1 MITVGTLKLDLVAD
15 QEPFVHDLYGRWDTF
30 NRTSL
35 EGIVDEVLSR
45 YDTEDVLIRIEALD
59 LDIGELGEDEF
70 YEQFPR
76 RLAERLDETFASY
89 LRSKEEHP
97 DRIAV
102 VPIRQSWLEVF
113 AYYMSHGYWP
123 WLEEERL
130 TLPELLD
137 KLVRT
142 SSIELSHFLRE
153 KGKALTIRKRLVF
166 QLDDIYQ
173 ERLVH
178 VVVPS
183 ESSFI
188 NAYARFLQDSYPE
201 IKRPEIGRND
211 YRNAIWLILWGYLLS
226 QDQGYFNRKQ
236 MVTYTLREL
245 SGYYSISFMDLL
257 RMLTYDLDKFA
268 STRLFMPELLSLLK
282 DIRLETLSEKEST
295 KNISLFSLEELKAL
309 LVRREKSLTFLSGYN
324 EERIYRIVEQV
335 IPAESPFVIDYAKA
349 LDKEKELGMLE
360 GKAGN
365 DFRVLKWVFIFEVI
379 LGRSGSVYS
388 RHQFAFSVLKELAAH
403 YNLTV
408 MELLG
413 YFYRTL
419 ASGLLTA
426 YPAVRELIIALYLNA
441 IDDSPAGISVYYP
454 EDLKDRLSNPGLCRR
469 FIRSLREEQ
478 IYSVVEQT
486 VPVESHFIIRYAQTL
501 DKGKEQGRLEGRV
514 GDEFRLLKWEFIFL
528 VLFSAPLS
536 AFSRKQFVRSVL
548 GQFSAHYNITVREL
562 ISYFHEGTHG
572 EHPWVPE
579 ELREIIDLLYE
590 DMDKESPEPL
600 FSVWLNEER
609 KAYRFG
615 QFIITGR
622 ADEPLGDLFEYVR
635 DLEKTNPKVL
645 LDQLRQLKDIPSSGI
660 RVEEPIEAARI
671 FASLLLLVI
680 REYGLAFPNQ
690 VSLIQYLT
698 NVKENRTFGDAA
710 RLRLLL
716 HECMLENMDAFTR
729 TMDALLGTRPEK
741 APELPIRTAFPAI
754 YPSNSQKM
762 ELLEELYTGATPALR
777 LLVEEVI
784 RLFRL
789 NSFGLEE
796 NLWLGWLQTLSG
808 NVYRN
813 YSKNG
818 LLFLF
823 WQRLRESVPEEELR
837 KIETFIGRHITNLPE
852 LSVFIYQLKNNMNMD
867 MNVLN
872 GQLKDHGVSI
882 DNAGLMI
889 IAVYLPMLFNR
900 LGYLSDDRRDFK
912 SKECQVKAIFVS
924 QRFVTDE
931 KEIPESE
938 LFLNKVLTGYDNSPQ
953 PLPRSCDLTENEL
966 EIMEQLKKA
975 VLMNWDKMRHTSW
988 EAFQKT
994 FIQRKGVLKMEEDN
1008 WMLTVE
1014 EKPFDILLDSL
1025 PWNFKL
1031 VKAPWME
1038 KMLRVKWR

>member
-1 MITVGTLKLDLVAD
+1 MITIGTLKLDLVAD
-15 QEPFVHDLYGRWDTF
+15 REPFVHDLYGRWDTF

-35 EGIVDEVLSR
+35 EGIVDEILSR
-45 YDTEDVLIRIEALD
+45 YDTEDELIRIESLD
-59 LDIGELGEDEF
+59 LDLGELEEDEF

-113 AYYMSHGYWP
+113 TYYMSHGYWP

-201 IKRPEIGRND
+201 IKRPEIGKND
-211 YRNAIWLILWGYLLS
+211 YRNAIWIILCGYLLS

-236 MVTYTLREL
+236 MVTYALREL
-245 SGYYSISFMDLL
+245 SGYYSIYFVDLL
-257 RMLTYDLDKFA
+257 GMLTYDLDKFA

-282 DIRLETLSEKEST
+282 DIRLETLSEKEFT
-295 KNISLFSLEELKAL
+295 KNFSLFSLEELKAL

-324 EERIYRIVEQV
+324 EEQIYLIVEQV
-335 IPAESPFVIDYAKA
+335 IPAESPFVIDYARA

-454 EDLKDRLSNPGLCRR
+454 EDLKDRLSNPGLCRC
-469 FIRSLREEQ
+469 FIRFLREEQ

-729 TMDALLGTRPEK
+729 TMDALLGTKPGK

-754 YPSNSQKM
+754 YPSNSKKM

-796 NLWLGWLQTLSG
+796 NLWLGWLQALSG

-813 YSKNG
+813 YSKDG

-852 LSVFIYQLKNNMNMD
+852 LSVFIYQLKNNMNM
-867 MNVLN
+867 NVLN

-882 DNAGLMI
+882 DNAGLVI

-924 QRFVTDE
+924 QCFVTDE

-938 LFLNKVLTGYDNSPQ
+938 LFLNKVLTGYDNSPE

-988 EAFQKT
+988 EGFQKT
-994 FIQRKGVLKMEEDN
+994 FIQRKGMLKMEEDN
-1008 WMLTVE
+1008 WVE

>member
-1 MITVGTLKLDLVAD
+1 MITIGTLKLDLVAD
-15 QEPFVHDLYGRWDTF
+15 REPFVHDLYGRWDTF

-35 EGIVDEVLSR
+35 EGIVDEILSR
-45 YDTEDVLIRIEALD
+45 YDTEDELIRIESLD
-59 LDIGELGEDEF
+59 LDLGELEEDEF

-113 AYYMSHGYWP
+113 TYYMSHGYWP

-201 IKRPEIGRND
+201 IKRPEIGKND
-211 YRNAIWLILWGYLLS
+211 YRNAIWIILCGYLLS

-236 MVTYTLREL
+236 MVTYALREL
-245 SGYYSISFMDLL
+245 SGYYSIYFVDLL
-257 RMLTYDLDKFA
+257 GMLTYDLDKFA

-282 DIRLETLSEKEST
+282 DIRLETLSEKEFT
-295 KNISLFSLEELKAL
+295 KNFSLFSLEELKAL

-324 EERIYRIVEQV
+324 EEQIYLIVEQV
-335 IPAESPFVIDYAKA
+335 IPAESPFVIDYARA

-454 EDLKDRLSNPGLCRR
+454 EDLKDRLSNPGLCRC
-469 FIRSLREEQ
+469 FIRFLREEQ

-729 TMDALLGTRPEK
+729 TMDALLGTKPGK

-754 YPSNSQKM
+754 YPSNSKKM

-796 NLWLGWLQTLSG
+796 NLWLGWLQALSG

-813 YSKNG
+813 YSKDG

-852 LSVFIYQLKNNMNMD
+852 LSVFIYQLKNNMNM
-867 MNVLN
+867 NVLN

-882 DNAGLMI
+882 DNAGLVI

-924 QRFVTDE
+924 QCFVTDE

-938 LFLNKVLTGYDNSPQ
+938 LFLNKVLTGYDNSPE

-988 EAFQKT
+988 EGFQKT
-994 FIQRKGVLKMEEDN
+994 FIQRKGMLKMEEDN

-1038 KMLRVKWR
+1038 KCLE

>member
-1 MITVGTLKLDLVAD
+1 MITIGTLKLDLVAD
-15 QEPFVHDLYGRWDTF
+15 REPFVHDLYGRWDTF

-35 EGIVDEVLSR
+35 EGIVDEILSR
-45 YDTEDVLIRIEALD
+45 YDTEDELIRIESLD
-59 LDIGELGEDEF
+59 LDLGELEEDEF

-113 AYYMSHGYWP
+113 TYYMSYGYWP

-137 KLVRT
+137 KLVRI
-142 SSIELSHFLRE
+142 SPIELSHFLRE

-178 VVVPS
+178 VVAPS

-201 IKRPEIGRND
+201 IKRPEIGKND
-211 YRNAIWLILWGYLLS
+211 YRNAIWIILWGYLLS

-245 SGYYSISFMDLL
+245 SGYYSISFVDLL
-257 RMLTYDLDKFA
+257 GMLTYDLDKFA

-282 DIRLETLSEKEST
+282 DIRLETLSEKEFT
-295 KNISLFSLEELKAL
+295 KNLSLFSLEELKAL

-324 EERIYRIVEQV
+324 EEQIYQIVEQM
-335 IPAESPFVIDYAKA
+335 IPAESPFVIDYARA

-365 DFRVLKWVFIFEVI
+365 DFRILKWVFIFEVI
-379 LGRSGSVYS
+379 LGRGGRVFS

-441 IDDSPAGISVYYP
+441 LDDSPSDISVYYP
-454 EDLKDRLSNPGLCRR
+454 EDLKDRLSNSGLCRR

-478 IYSVVEQT
+478 IYSVVRQI

-514 GDEFRLLKWEFIFL
+514 GGEFRLLKWEFIFL
-528 VLFSAPLS
+528 VLFSGPLT

-572 EHPWVPE
+572 EYPWVPE

-590 DMDKESPEPL
+590 DMDKESPELL

-609 KAYRFG
+609 KAYRLG

-622 ADEPLGDLFEYVR
+622 SYEPLGDLFEYVSG
-635 DLEKTNPKVL
+635 LEKTNPKIL

-729 TMDALLGTRPEK
+729 TMDALLGTKPGK
-741 APELPIRTAFPAI
+741 APELPIRTAFPSI

-789 NSFGLEE
+789 NNFGLEE
-796 NLWLGWLQTLSG
+796 NVWLGWLQALSG

-813 YSKNG
+813 YSKDG

-823 WQRLRESVPEEELR
+823 WQHLRESVPEEELH
-837 KIETFIGRHITNLPE
+837 KIETFICRHTTNLSE
-852 LSVFIYQLKNNMNMD
+852 LSVFIYQLKNNMDMD
-867 MNVLN
+867 VLN
-872 GQLKDHGVSI
+872 GQLEDHGVSI
-882 DNAGLMI
+882 NNAGLTI
-889 IAVYLPMLFNR
+889 IAVYLPILFHR
-900 LGYLSDDRRDFK
+900 LGYLSDDRRGFK
-912 SKECQVKAIFVS
+912 SRECQVKAIFAS

-931 KEIPESE
+931 KEIPEPE
-938 LFLNKVLTGYDNSPQ
+938 LFLSKVLTGYDSPE
-953 PLPRSCDLTENEL
+953 PLPRSCDLAENEL
-966 EIMEQLKKA
+966 EMIEQLKKA
-975 VLMNWDKMRHTSW
+975 VLMNWDKMRNTSW
-988 EAFQKT
+988 EGLQST
-994 FIQRKGVLKMEEDN
+994 FIRRKGVLKMEKNN
-1008 WMLTVE
+1008 WTLTVE
-1014 EKPFDILLDSL
+1014 ERAFDVLLDSIA
-1025 PWNFKL
+1025 WNFRFIKT
-1031 VKAPWME
+1031 PWME
-1038 KMLRVKWR
+1038 KILRVKWR

>member
-1 MITVGTLKLDLVAD
+1 MITIGTLKLDLVAD
-15 QEPFVHDLYGRWDTF
+15 REPFVHDLYGRWDTF

-35 EGIVDEVLSR
+35 EGIVDEILSR
-45 YDTEDVLIRIEALD
+45 YDTEDELIRIESLD
-59 LDIGELGEDEF
+59 LDLGELEEDEF

-113 AYYMSHGYWP
+113 TYYMSHGYWP

-201 IKRPEIGRND
+201 IKRPEIGKND
-211 YRNAIWLILWGYLLS
+211 YRNAIWIILCGYLLS

-236 MVTYTLREL
+236 MVTYALREL
-245 SGYYSISFMDLL
+245 SGYYSIYFVDLL
-257 RMLTYDLDKFA
+257 GMLTYDLDKFA

-282 DIRLETLSEKEST
+282 DIRLETLSEKEFT
-295 KNISLFSLEELKAL
+295 KNFSLFSLEELKAL

-324 EERIYRIVEQV
+324 EEQIYLIVEQV
-335 IPAESPFVIDYAKA
+335 IPAESPFVIDYARA

-454 EDLKDRLSNPGLCRR
+454 EDLKDRLSNPGLCRC
-469 FIRSLREEQ
+469 FIRFLREEQ

-716 HECMLENMDAFTR
+716 HECVLENMDAFTR
-729 TMDALLGTRPEK
+729 TMDALLGTKPGK

-754 YPSNSQKM
+754 YPSNSKKM

-796 NLWLGWLQTLSG
+796 NLWLGWLQALSG

-813 YSKNG
+813 YSKDG

-852 LSVFIYQLKNNMNMD
+852 LSVFIYQLKNNMNM
-867 MNVLN
+867 NVLN

-882 DNAGLMI
+882 DNAGLVI

-924 QRFVTDE
+924 QCFVTDE

-938 LFLNKVLTGYDNSPQ
+938 LFLNKVLTGYDNSPE

-988 EAFQKT
+988 EGFQKT
-994 FIQRKGVLKMEEDN
+994 FIQRKGMLKMEEDN

-1038 KMLRVKWR
+1038 KMLRVNWR

>member
-1 MITVGTLKLDLVAD
+1 M
-15 QEPFVHDLYGRWDTF
+15 
-30 NRTSL
+30 
-35 EGIVDEVLSR
+35 
-45 YDTEDVLIRIEALD
+45 
-59 LDIGELGEDEF
+59 
-70 YEQFPR
+70 
-76 RLAERLDETFASY
+76 
-89 LRSKEEHP
+89 
-97 DRIAV
+97 
-102 VPIRQSWLEVF
+102 
-113 AYYMSHGYWP
+113 
-123 WLEEERL
+123 
-130 TLPELLD
+130 
-137 KLVRT
+137 
-142 SSIELSHFLRE
+142 
-153 KGKALTIRKRLVF
+153 
-166 QLDDIYQ
+166 
-173 ERLVH
+173 
-178 VVVPS
+178 
-183 ESSFI
+183 
-188 NAYARFLQDSYPE
+188 
-201 IKRPEIGRND
+201 
-211 YRNAIWLILWGYLLS
+211 
-226 QDQGYFNRKQ
+226 
-236 MVTYTLREL
+236 
-245 SGYYSISFMDLL
+245 
-257 RMLTYDLDKFA
+257 
-268 STRLFMPELLSLLK
+268 
-282 DIRLETLSEKEST
+282 
-295 KNISLFSLEELKAL
+295 
-309 LVRREKSLTFLSGYN
+309 
-324 EERIYRIVEQV
+324 
-335 IPAESPFVIDYAKA
+335 
-349 LDKEKELGMLE
+349 
-360 GKAGN
+360 
-365 DFRVLKWVFIFEVI
+365 
-379 LGRSGSVYS
+379 
-388 RHQFAFSVLKELAAH
+388 
-403 YNLTV
+403 
-408 MELLG
+408 
-413 YFYRTL
+413 
-419 ASGLLTA
+419 
-426 YPAVRELIIALYLNA
+426 
-441 IDDSPAGISVYYP
+441 
-454 EDLKDRLSNPGLCRR
+454 
-469 FIRSLREEQ
+469 
-478 IYSVVEQT
+478 
-486 VPVESHFIIRYAQTL
+486 
-501 DKGKEQGRLEGRV
+501 
-514 GDEFRLLKWEFIFL
+514 KWEFIFL

-572 EHPWVPE
+572 EYPWVPE

-609 KAYRFG
+609 KAYRLG

-622 ADEPLGDLFEYVR
+622 SDEPLGDLFEYVR
-635 DLEKTNPKVL
+635 DLEKTNPKIL
-645 LDQLRQLKDIPSSGI
+645 LNQLRQLKDIPSSGI

-729 TMDALLGTRPEK
+729 TMDALLGTKPGK

-754 YPSNSQKM
+754 YPSNSKKM

-789 NSFGLEE
+789 NNFGLEE
-796 NLWLGWLQTLSG
+796 NVWLGWLQALSG

-813 YSKNG
+813 YSKDG

-852 LSVFIYQLKNNMNMD
+852 LSVFIYQLKNNMDMD
-867 MNVLN
+867 VLN
-872 GQLKDHGVSI
+872 GQLEDHGVSI
-882 DNAGLMI
+882 NNAGLTI
-889 IAVYLPMLFNR
+889 IAVYLPILFHR

-924 QRFVTDE
+924 QCFVADE
-931 KEIPESE
+931 KEIPEPE
-938 LFLNKVLTGYDNSPQ
+938 LFLNKVLTGYDSPE

-966 EIMEQLKKA
+966 EMIEQLKKA

-988 EAFQKT
+988 EGFQKT
-994 FIQRKGVLKMEEDN
+994 FIQRKGMLKMEEDN